1 MSSITGQQV
10 CQLKFVYWLQL
21 KKNNEME
28 RRSFLKK
35 SAAVAGTAF
44 AAGTL
49 TAGQV
54 QSSVRDMY
62 ELKIYQLTGGGGVNQ
77 LKNYYNEAVIP
88 FLEKRGAKVGA
99 FSEYSKED
107 PPKVYILHAHKSPE
121 DYWNAI
127 QEMKTDPTFL
137 NASKKYSD
145 LPASQPVFER
155 YETLLMEAFA
165 GIPQLKMPPND
176 RNLFELRIYESY
188 NEDAFRRKVKMF
200 NDEELPLFEKV
211 GLHPVFFGELL
222 AGSYMPALVYMLWF
236 KDMEEREANWD
247 KFRVSDEWNTMRVK
261 EEYADTVSKVR
272 KIFLTPL
279 DFSQI

>member
-1 MSSITGQQV
+1 
-10 CQLKFVYWLQL
+10 
-21 KKNNEME
+21 ME

-35 SAAVAGTAF
+35 SAAVTGAAF
-44 AAGTL
+44 AGGTL

-54 QSSVRDMY
+54 QSSQRDIY
-62 ELKIYQLTGGGGVNQ
+62 ELKIYQLTGRGSINQ
-77 LKNYYNEAVIP
+77 LKKYYNEAVIP
-88 FLEKRGAKVGA
+88 FLDKRGAKVGA
-99 FSEYSKED
+99 FSEYSQEE
-107 PPKVYILHAHKSPE
+107 PPKVYILHAYNSP
-121 DYWNAI
+121 DSYWNSL
-127 QEMKTDPTFL
+127 QEMKSDPTFL
-137 NASKKYSD
+137 NASKGYSD
-145 LPASQPVFER
+145 LPASKPLFER

-165 GIPQLKMPPND
+165 GLPQLKMPPKD
-176 RNLFELRIYESY
+176 RGLFELRIYESY

-211 GLHPVFFGELL
+211 GLHPLFFGELV

-236 KDMEEREANWD
+236 KDMEQREANWK
-247 KFRVSDEWNTMRVK
+247 KFGESDEWHTMRDK